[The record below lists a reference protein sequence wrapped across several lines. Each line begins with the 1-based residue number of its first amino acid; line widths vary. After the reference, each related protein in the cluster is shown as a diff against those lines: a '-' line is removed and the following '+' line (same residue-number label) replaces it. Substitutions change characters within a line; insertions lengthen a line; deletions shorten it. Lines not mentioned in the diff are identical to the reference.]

1 MAQSNYQA
9 LVEKWGPILEHDS
22 FSPIADNHKK
32 SVTATILE
40 NTEKA
45 LVESGDISAS
55 MTGLLSETTTTGSSG
70 AADGFSSGATATG
83 PTAGYDP
90 VLISLVRRAMPNLM
104 AYDIAGVQPMTGPT
118 GLIFAMR
125 STYTNQAGTE
135 AFYGEADSDFSGAVL
150 TQQML
155 QAKPM

>member
-45 LVESGDISAS
+45 LMESGDISAS
-55 MTGLLSETTTTGSSG
+55 MTGLLSE
-70 AADGFSSGATATG
+70 AA
-83 PTAGYDP
+83 PTNA
-90 VLISLVRRAMPNLM
+90 
-104 AYDIAGVQPMTGPT
+104 
-118 GLIFAMR
+118 
-125 STYTNQAGTE
+125 AGT
-135 AFYGEADSDFSGAVL
+135 SGF
-150 TQQML
+150 
-155 QAKPM
+155 